1 MNLFHDKWQYVD
13 HTSGLQPM
21 QSFSFDD
28 TFCHLTGMLGW
39 KSVIRT
45 WVHQHVVILGI
56 HDSRLP
62 HLKEGI
68 DYLNEAGYGAIVR
81 NSGGLGVVLD
91 SGVLNISLIFNGGSS
106 FSIDAGYDLMYE
118 LIKEM
123 FRDYG
128 VVIEAKEIE
137 HSYCPGS
144 YDLSINNRK
153 FAGISQRRV
162 RGGVA
167 VQIYLCVEGNGSA
180 RAELMREFYSHALQG
195 QQTKFNYPDIHP
207 EDMASLSES
216 LGLELTVEDVLFKLL
231 GSMQSL
237 GAKLQQLEMTDEV
250 WALYNDYFDRM
261 IERNDKMVKNMK
273 DVNNNAQ

>member
-1 MNLFHDKWQYVD
+1 MDIFQQQWQYVD

-28 TFCHLTGMLGW
+28 TYCHLTGMLGW
-39 KSVIRT
+39 NSIVRT

-68 DYLNEAGYGAIVR
+68 QYLNDSGYGAIVR

-91 SGVLNISLIFNGGSS
+91 SGVLNISLIFNGSKN
-106 FSIDAGYDLMYE
+106 FSIDAGYELMYT

-123 FRDYG
+123 FKDE
-128 VVIEAKEIE
+128 VIIAAKEIE

-144 YDLSINNRK
+144 YDLSINDRK

-167 VQIYLCVEGNGSA
+167 VQIYLCIEGSGSE
-180 RAELMREFYSHALQG
+180 RAELMREFYQRALQNEE
-195 QQTKFNYPDIHP
+195 TKFKYPDIHP
-207 EDMASLSES
+207 EDMSSLSEL
-216 LGLELTVEDVLFKLL
+216 LGYELTVEDVLFKLL
-231 GSMQSL
+231 GSMKSL
-237 GAKLQQLEMTDEV
+237 GTTVGLTCDLHLCIWIHFLQFWQQCSNVHSLAVVTDLKFI
-250 WALYNDYFDRM
+250 AHR
-261 IERNDKMVKNMK
+261 
-273 DVNNNAQ
+273 

>member
-1 MNLFHDKWQYVD
+1 
-13 HTSGLQPM
+13 M

>member
-28 TFCHLTGMLGW
+28 TFCHLTGQRDW
-39 KSVIRT
+39 NSVVRT
-45 WVHQHVVILGI
+45 WVHQHVIILGI

-68 DYLNEAGYGAIVR
+68 DHLIDHGYGAIVR

-91 SGVLNISLIFNGGSS
+91 SGVLNISLIFKGSQQ
-106 FSIDAGYDLMYE
+106 FSIDAGYELMYT
-118 LIKEM
+118 LIETM
-123 FRDYG
+123 FKDFG
-128 VVIEAKEIE
+128 VIIEAKEIE

-144 YDLSINNRK
+144 YDLSINNKK

-167 VQIYLCVEGNGSA
+167 VQIYLCIEGSGAA
-180 RAELMREFYSHALQG
+180 RAQIMKEFYDIALQG
-195 QQTKFNYPDIHP
+195 EETKFKYPDIYPDH
-207 EDMASLSES
+207 MASLSEL
-216 LGLELTVEDVLFKLL
+216 LGQELIVEDILFKLL
-231 GSMQSL
+231 SAMQTL
-237 GAKLQQLEMTDEV
+237 GASFSNFEMTEEA
-250 WALYNDYFDRM
+250 WALYNEYFDRM
-261 IERNDKMVKNMK
+261 IDRNHKMVQNME
-273 DVNNNAQ
+273 DVSNDAK